1 MPQQFYTTLVCLGNH
16 ENYSLVEKIPQEDW
30 RGAKVRRARENVLI
44 LERGGMYDLNGVTLW
59 TMGGAASHDMEYR
72 IPGRSWFP
80 IIGFISCFIFA
91 SVYLAADVV
100 AKRIN
105 DVYPDED
112 ITDRARS
119 KVLSIP
125 FRIAEI
131 RRLEK
136 I

>member
-72 IPGRSWFP
+72 IPGIVRSAQYALFGRKDVHSLP
-80 IIGFISCFIFA
+80 PRIKSARPCRQKPHEPRRGGSKPLA
-91 SVYLAADVV
+91 LERVKVY
-100 AKRIN
+100 RGSQG
-105 DVYPDED
+105 
-112 ITDRARS
+112 ITLG
-119 KVLSIP
+119 VL
-125 FRIAEI
+125 
-131 RRLEK
+131 
-136 I
+136 